1 MVRGL
6 QCVNEQSEY
15 EAPTSRASVPARW
28 LADRRGRLRAARSLL
43 TLMATAGM
51 KSGRESK
58 PTLVL
63 SDVTGNVAVQI

>member
-1 MVRGL
+1 
-6 QCVNEQSEY
+6 
-15 EAPTSRASVPARW
+15 
-28 LADRRGRLRAARSLL
+28 
-43 TLMATAGM
+43 MATAGM